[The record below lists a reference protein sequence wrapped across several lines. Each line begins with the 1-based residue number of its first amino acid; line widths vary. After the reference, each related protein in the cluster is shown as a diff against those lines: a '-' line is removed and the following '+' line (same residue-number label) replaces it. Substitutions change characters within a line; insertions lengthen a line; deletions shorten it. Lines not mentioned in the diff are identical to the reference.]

1 MVRDA
6 KQEAAKLRNSFAA
19 DRRQELAAEQSRLE
33 AVQRIQCQVR
43 GWQGRKTAKA
53 KRSRDKQKASLA
65 TERREKLL
73 QPPPL
78 GVRRTYRAPNI
89 GAVPD
94 GFSSPKPD
102 RTDSPSPSR
111 SEADPPPE
119 PEPDETTESPGHPA
133 QSTPCIDS
141 SEGPTH
147 VGSDAG
153 QADVLSQPRSPS
165 RSPQPSPSQSRS
177 RSPSRASDELSCASR
192 EPSPGPDERSERSAS
207 GSATSSKSQ
216 SRPSKRS
223 TGHQRKKQS
232 SRDSA
237 TPSSRSSDRSPSRS
251 PSPSPRSV
259 GDPPSE
265 VPSLGS
271 AD

>member
-1 MVRDA
+1 MPSQYLYQLCIRHVFPVS
-6 KQEAAKLRNSFAA
+6 AAL
-19 DRRQELAAEQSRLE
+19 
-33 AVQRIQCQVR
+33 VQ
-43 GWQGRKTAKA
+43 
-53 KRSRDKQKASLA
+53 
-65 TERREKLL
+65 
-73 QPPPL
+73 
-78 GVRRTYRAPNI
+78 
-89 GAVPD
+89 VPD

-192 EPSPGPDERSERSAS
+192 EPSPGPDERSERSVS

-223 TGHQRKKQS
+223 TGHR
-232 SRDSA
+232 
-237 TPSSRSSDRSPSRS
+237 P
-251 PSPSPRSV
+251 
-259 GDPPSE
+259 
-265 VPSLGS
+265 
-271 AD
+271 